1 MAQKRQLRAVL
12 ASAVVL
18 GLGAVTTL
26 ALWSDSDTIFGT
38 FTSTGFAVESATAPN
53 GEFREQDGSGGTGEA
68 VVLNFGI
75 PFGGL
80 TPGEPVETELWF
92 RMATATSGEVRVLA
106 PTVEQA
112 DLNEYL
118 DIEVATGACSLH
130 GQVLQSGAL
139 GQLTPSVQTLKLP
152 PGDESGPGA
161 VQALCIEATLRDT
174 TDLGVGNYS
183 TGAVE
188 WNFHVTERVV
198 G

>member
-1 MAQKRQLRAVL
+1 MAQKRHLRAVL

-38 FTSTGFAVESATAPN
+38 FTSTGFAVESATAPD
-53 GEFREQDGSGGTGEA
+53 GQFREQSGSGVQGDA

-80 TPGEPVETELWF
+80 EPGVPVQSELWF
-92 RMATATSGEVRVLA
+92 RMATATSGEVQVLT
-106 PTVEQA
+106 PMVEQT

-118 DIEVATGACSLH
+118 DIEVTTGACPVE

-139 GQLTPSVQTLKLP
+139 GQLAPSVQTLKLP

-161 VQALCIEATLRDT
+161 AQALCIEATLRDT
-174 TDLGVGNYS
+174 ADLGAGNYS
-183 TGAVE
+183 TGVVE
-188 WNFHVTERVV
+188 WAFHVTERAV